1 MNEQECWLPRRTH
14 FDIAYNLKPIYALV
28 LCALCALLVYLYSK
42 FSHPYTFY
50 LKPDQVKCS
59 FRIEIETVA
68 THWTEFTYY
77 VRSSISSRWW
87 PVTVMIFY
95 FAIDRR
101 RKKFVFLSMPF
112 HHLQSRACVS
122 LYFRFAWVIGN
133 AGAIETEARAKAGQV
148 KQLNGICGLCTC
160 RQIIPCKLWINLK
173 QTDEP
178 YTRICAWCWWHN
190 ENRQFRRLNGIF
202 DKIPI
207 RNFLSPILFLGKAI
221 IEKLNKYSITST
233 LYMTISCKQI

>member
-1 MNEQECWLPRRTH
+1 MRVTRVFIFEIFASIHILFKTGSSEM
-14 FDIAYNLKPIYALV
+14 F
-28 LCALCALLVYLYSK
+28 
-42 FSHPYTFY
+42 FSHWNRNCRHTLNGIYILRAFIDFFS
-50 LKPDQVKCS
+50 LVARNRNDIL
-59 FRIEIETVA
+59 FRN
-68 THWTEFTYY
+68 
-77 VRSSISSRWW
+77 RSSQ
-87 PVTVMIFY
+87 
-95 FAIDRR
+95 
-101 RKKFVFLSMPF
+101 KKFVFLSMPF